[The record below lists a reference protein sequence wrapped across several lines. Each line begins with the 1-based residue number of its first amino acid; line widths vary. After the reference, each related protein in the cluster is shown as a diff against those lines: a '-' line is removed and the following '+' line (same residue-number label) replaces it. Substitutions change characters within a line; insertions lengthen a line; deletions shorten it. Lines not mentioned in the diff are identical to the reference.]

1 MKIKIIH
8 NVSQYIYAILMG
20 EVFLI
25 PIQIVPKKKYK
36 EKSLHKNRNIGTKKI
51 ILGVVYF
58 FCFHF

>member
-25 PIQIVPKKKYK
+25 PIQIVPQKK
-36 EKSLHKNRNIGTKKI
+36 NIRKKAFI
-51 ILGVVYF
+51 KIETSEQKKLF
-58 FCFHF
+58 